1 MLADPP
7 DLIRRMMARESRRKS
22 ESARWHFHPYEVPP
36 TCTLL
41 QLEVRAAGEPDDFGP
56 TLWRGCGVWDGSE
69 FNFFG
74 IDVPVDPG
82 LTVIFRRWYA

>member
-41 QLEVRAAGEPDDFGP
+41 